1 VARVHP
7 TAIVDP
13 DCQLAESV
21 EIGPYAIIRRGS
33 ILGERA
39 VVDAH
44 VLVEH
49 TVLGEDCQVGFGA
62 ALGGAPQ
69 DQHYQQE
76 PTQVIIGDRTVI
88 REYVTIHRATG
99 AGNATRVGSDCLLMA
114 STHLGHNCQVGNGVT
129 ISTLSGMSGHT
140 IIEDMA
146 IIGGMVGSHQRVR
159 VGKLAMVSGLSKMSQ
174 DVPPFSLVDGKPA
187 RVVGPNLV
195 GLRRA
200 GLSPAVR
207 QAIQQAFRMIY
218 RSNLGLVE
226 ALEQVRAEFGAIAE
240 VNYLVDF
247 LDRVRQGRFGRQQET
262 AKAV

>member
-1 VARVHP
+1 
-7 TAIVDP
+7 
-13 DCQLAESV
+13 
-21 EIGPYAIIRRGS
+21 
-33 ILGERA
+33 
-39 VVDAH
+39 
-44 VLVEH
+44 
-49 TVLGEDCQVGFGA
+49 
-62 ALGGAPQ
+62 
-69 DQHYQQE
+69 
-76 PTQVIIGDRTVI
+76 
-88 REYVTIHRATG
+88 
-99 AGNATRVGSDCLLMA
+99 
-114 STHLGHNCQVGNGVT
+114 VT

-226 ALEQVRAEFGAIAE
+226 ALEQVRAEFGTIAE